1 MTPAQFSKAMDLL
14 NHQQNKFG
22 LNPRTISRM
31 KINMPI
37 RDSLKAEIIRARKC
51 NRRPARRYGGK
62 NMTKSILVGL
72 FEGLAFLGTLAT
84 IIAWLWV
91 ISVLME

>member
-37 RDSLKAEIIRARKC
+37 RDSLKAEIIRALESRE
-51 NRRPARRYGGK
+51 NAIGDLLDDMEGK
-62 NMTKSILVGL
+62 T
-72 FEGLAFLGTLAT
+72 
-84 IIAWLWV
+84 
-91 ISVLME
+91 

>member
-37 RDSLKAEIIRARKC
+37 RDSLKAEIILALESRENAI
-51 NRRPARRYGGK
+51 GDLLDDMEGK
-62 NMTKSILVGL
+62 T
-72 FEGLAFLGTLAT
+72 
-84 IIAWLWV
+84 
-91 ISVLME
+91 